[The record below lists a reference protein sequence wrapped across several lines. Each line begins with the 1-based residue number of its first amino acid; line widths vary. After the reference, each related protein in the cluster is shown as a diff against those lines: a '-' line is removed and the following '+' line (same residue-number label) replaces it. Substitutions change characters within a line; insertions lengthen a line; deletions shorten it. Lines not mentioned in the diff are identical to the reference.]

1 MRPIVPT
8 CVTLVSSLAL
18 AAAAFSGPPNRAADP
33 STRADT
39 VDPGSAAVLAQ
50 LPEGELKRRFVLDCT
65 GCHQLDMRVA
75 YPGGRA
81 RTEQEWEAAI
91 RRMIGFAGAGTPFP
105 IISAERDPAQTARWL
120 AANLRTPPAAPTA
133 AGAPEV
139 AGTVRA
145 YPLPEPRDLPH
156 DVALD
161 RDGRILITGMMTGRM
176 YLLDPESGAF
186 EAVPIPVERA
196 NPRAL
201 DVGPDGAWWVLLG
214 APRKIA
220 RRDPASGEWR
230 AHDIGMYPHSIQR
243 DARGRVW
250 FNGHFTREPELIGY
264 LDERTG
270 AVRTFPVPN
279 TQALRAGNGPIP
291 YDLRIAP
298 DGTVWGTELHG
309 NRLIRFD
316 PQSERFR
323 AYDLPTAHGGPR
335 RMDVAADGTVWI
347 AHYAAGKVARF
358 DPRSER
364 FTEHALPDADA
375 LPYVVRVD
383 DARGRLWVGTGAGDR
398 IYRLDLRSGR
408 WTAHP
413 LPAPGALI
421 RHMALDPRSGDLWA
435 AYGASPGVPALIV
448 RVRAQ

>member
-1 MRPIVPT
+1 MRFAILPACAVI
-8 CVTLVSSLAL
+8 LSSAIL
-18 AAAAFSGPPNRAADP
+18 AAYTYAGPPRPP
-33 STRADT
+33 SMAPPEQPDA
-39 VDPGSAAVLAQ
+39 GSAAVLAQ
-50 LPEGELKRRFVLDCT
+50 LPDGEFKRRFVLDCT
-65 GCHQLDMRVA
+65 GCHQMDTRVA

-81 RTEQEWEAAI
+81 RTAEEWEEAI
-91 RRMIGFAGAGTPFP
+91 KRMVGFAGAGTPFP
-105 IISAERDPAQTARWL
+105 IISAERDPAETARWL

-133 AGAPEV
+133 AGAPEA

-156 DVALD
+156 DLALD
-161 RDGRILITGMMTGRM
+161 RDGRVLITGMMTGRM
-176 YLLDPESGAF
+176 YLLNPESGAF
-186 EAVPIPVERA
+186 ETVPIPVERA

-214 APRKIA
+214 GPQKIA
-220 RRDPASGEWR
+220 RRDPRTGEWR

-243 DARGRVW
+243 DTRGRIW
-250 FNGHFTREPELIGY
+250 FNGHFTRDPELIGY
-264 LDERTG
+264 LDEATG
-270 AVRTFPVPN
+270 AVRTFTVPN

-298 DGTVWGTELHG
+298 DGTVWVTELHG

-316 PQSERFR
+316 PRSESF
-323 AYDLPTAHGGPR
+323 DTWSFPTTHSGPR
-335 RMDVAADGTVWI
+335 RMDVAADGSVWI
-347 AHYAAGKVARF
+347 AQYAAGKVARF

-364 FTEHALPDADA
+364 FAEHALPDPNA

-383 DARGRLWVGTGAGDR
+383 DARGRVWVGTGAGDR
-398 IYRLDLRSGR
+398 VYRLNARTGR

-421 RHMALDPRSGDLWA
+421 RHMALDPGTGDLWA

-448 RVRAQ
+448 RVRAE